1 MKNLEHMLTDLAK
14 FDNRLE
20 DIDGLFKHAR
30 TMIDSYTAG
39 KQEQH
44 HRAVNAI
51 ESKYRN
57 GLDSLK
63 SRQRYARRELSRL
76 IGSVC
81 QVQKVYK

>member
-1 MKNLEHMLTDLAK
+1 MKNLEHMLTDLGK

-20 DIDGLFKHAR
+20 DVDSLFDHAR
-30 TMIDSYTAG
+30 SMINSYTAG

-44 HRAVNAI
+44 HRTVNSI
-51 ESKYRN
+51 EMKYKN
-57 GLDSLK
+57 GLDS
-63 SRQRYARRELSRL
+63 SNNRQRYARRELSRL